1 MIDPIIPLAVAVAE
15 GRGTYALLLGSG
27 VSRDAQIPTGSDIF
41 WDTLGNLRHMQA
53 LNTSDRLGRDE
64 LQAWFEAS
72 EFKGLGYSEIL
83 AELFPSQEERRRYLS
98 GFFQGK
104 EPGDAHRRVIALVR
118 DSLVR
123 VIVTTNFDQLL
134 EKALEAEGL
143 EFDSV
148 YSSEDLANIRPREH
162 SPCRIVKL
170 HGDYKNLNIR
180 NTPEELETLEPAIA
194 AEFKEIVDRYGL
206 VTVGY
211 SGGDAGVM
219 SVLEDRS
226 SKYTLY
232 WTTRGQ
238 PSQRVKDLVR
248 AQDGRF
254 IERQDAAAFFE
265 ELMSKVAR
273 FQTYPSGDDPALVVA
288 QTKRAIRSGDR
299 VAFRDLSK
307 RIATSIETYWHETWN
322 GVERT
327 TPADQSPNYVNNLQ
341 AKVNLLVAA
350 GMTLIESGSQG

>member
-53 LNTSDRLGRDE
+53 LDTSDRLGRDE

-232 WTTRGQ
+232 
-238 PSQRVKDLVR
+238 
-248 AQDGRF
+248 
-254 IERQDAAAFFE
+254 
-265 ELMSKVAR
+265 
-273 FQTYPSGDDPALVVA
+273 
-288 QTKRAIRSGDR
+288 
-299 VAFRDLSK
+299 
-307 RIATSIETYWHETWN
+307 
-322 GVERT
+322 
-327 TPADQSPNYVNNLQ
+327 
-341 AKVNLLVAA
+341 
-350 GMTLIESGSQG
+350 